1 MVLLYRSA
9 TSVLDRVTDAV
20 NGRERESELDRV
32 RNVAQATGIPVAATR
47 RSCFAASPKAPV
59 RREFARWR
67 GGGRGWFFAGR
78 VQRVLRRCPDKPD
91 GRCEVGR
98 AFDEVIV
105 EAVAFFLSFLYYVSY
120 RLVHIEL
127 SITQVLR
134 QFLGVGNGTAGLRE
148 ARAQIRNECRSS

>member
-9 TSVLDRVTDAV
+9 TSVLDRVRDAV

-32 RNVAQATGIPVAATR
+32 RSVAQATGIPVADTR
-47 RSCFAASPKAPV
+47 RCCFAASPKAPV

-105 EAVAFFLSFLYYVSY
+105 EAVSFFFFFLFLPSPPPVPTQ
-120 RLVHIEL
+120 L
-127 SITQVLR
+127 SLTPPPLPSLS
-134 QFLGVGNGTAGLRE
+134 LGTSTL
-148 ARAQIRNECRSS
+148 C